1 MNKVILTAATNGNL
15 WMRKDTPYIPLT
27 ADEIIAHG
35 LGAIEA
41 GASVMHIHSR
51 DENGCQTRDP
61 KYFVPLLNA
70 YREKYPKVVLE
81 MSVGAIEGRVAELL
95 EPMLRLR
102 PDCASFNLKSDEEE
116 TALMF
121 ELFAKYNVKPV
132 FEVFTAEMAEK
143 LKGYVAAGLVKAP
156 VFVNVVFDQS
166 ECGRSFQEYAEKLLT
181 IIGYFPE
188 DWHWSVTRGGDSA
201 PAIAAMAIALGGHVR
216 TVLIRRGEISFS
228 DKVTNAQNHGAAA
241 AIVYDN
247 EDSAQL
253 ITRVARLAEELNKE
267 VATPAEARAF
277 YGLE

>member
-95 EPMLRLR
+95 EPMLQLR

-121 ELFAKYNVKPV
+121 ELFARYNIKPI

-166 ECGRSFQEYAEKLLT
+166 ECSRSFREYAEKLLT

-216 TVLIRRGEISFS
+216 TGLEDSIYYSPGVFA
-228 DKVTNAQNHGAAA
+228 K
-241 AIVYDN
+241 
-247 EDSAQL
+247 DSAQL
-253 ITRVARLAEELNKE
+253 IARVARLAEGLNKE
-267 VATPAEARAF
+267 VATPEEARAF

>member
-121 ELFAKYNVKPV
+121 
-132 FEVFTAEMAEK
+132 
-143 LKGYVAAGLVKAP
+143 
-156 VFVNVVFDQS
+156 Q
-166 ECGRSFQEYAEKLLT
+166 LLPST
-181 IIGYFPE
+181 
-188 DWHWSVTRGGDSA
+188 
-201 PAIAAMAIALGGHVR
+201 M
-216 TVLIRRGEISFS
+216 
-228 DKVTNAQNHGAAA
+228 
-241 AIVYDN
+241 
-247 EDSAQL
+247 
-253 ITRVARLAEELNKE
+253 
-267 VATPAEARAF
+267 
-277 YGLE
+277 

>member
-51 DENGCQTRDP
+51 DENGCQARDP

-143 LKGYVAAGLVKAP
+143 LKGAVEAHQKKK
-156 VFVNVVFDQS
+156 
-166 ECGRSFQEYAEKLLT
+166 EQEKKEKEAKEKAEKET
-181 IIGYFPE
+181 AAE
-188 DWHWSVTRGGDSA
+188 D
-201 PAIAAMAIALGGHVR
+201 
-216 TVLIRRGEISFS
+216 
-228 DKVTNAQNHGAAA
+228 K
-241 AIVYDN
+241 
-247 EDSAQL
+247 
-253 ITRVARLAEELNKE
+253 KE
-267 VATPAEARAF
+267 A
-277 YGLE
+277 